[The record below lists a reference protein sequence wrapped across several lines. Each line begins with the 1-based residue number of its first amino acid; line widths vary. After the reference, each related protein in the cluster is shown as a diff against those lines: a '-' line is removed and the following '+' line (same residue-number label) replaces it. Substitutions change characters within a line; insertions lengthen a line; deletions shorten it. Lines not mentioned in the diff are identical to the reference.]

1 MPLVALGVTALFT
14 GLDWGAWD
22 WASNTGHS
30 TLGVIAAV
38 LLVPA
43 AVAFTGCVAITAI
56 ALARVGAEHAAA
68 RRRGRADKTRRGVPT
83 SALPLSELG
92 SPSPAATPRD
102 RIAS

>member
-1 MPLVALGVTALFT
+1 MPLSALGVTALLT

-22 WASNTGHS
+22 WASNTGHA

-43 AVAFTGCVAITAI
+43 AVAFTGFLAITVI
-56 ALARVGAEHAAA
+56 ALARIGAEHAAA
-68 RRRGRADKTRRGVPT
+68 RRRARAGKTRRGVPT
-83 SALPLSELG
+83 PALPLSELS